1 MARWT
6 RPTSPVNAS
15 ADALEWALKHV
26 ESFGDTVFLPRAF
39 EYQAIRHN
47 WTEIRDWLLAQD
59 LRDWSSRP
67 QRRFLASKSRYSF
80 RYVTQLDPLE
90 YLLFTALIY
99 DIGPEVERIRVP
111 KTANTVFSW
120 RFDLQPN
127 GQMYDPDFRWHDF
140 NQRCLELADRPGC
153 KWVVVA
159 DIADFFPHIYVHPLE
174 QVLDRATGQSPKA
187 YCVLRML
194 SNWNAFV
201 SYGLPVGL
209 AGSRILAEGA
219 ISDLDSALAGEHRQ
233 YCRYS
238 DDIRIFCRS
247 ERDAREALEHLAMHL
262 FETHGLTLQPMKT
275 LLVPKSEYV
284 GRFAVSGER
293 TEMESLTSRL
303 QDLLEAAGWEDE
315 YEEEIEYD
323 DLPDD
328 IREEV
333 DRLNLVHVLEEQ
345 VALERSDPVILGFV
359 LHRLR
364 QLGIE
369 EASKIVLTNLHKL
382 YHVIDSVVRY
392 LESLRRL
399 SQTTRTRIGAKVIAA
414 ARKPTT
420 SIYVRMC
427 LLSLFTHSEEFDNQN
442 RFEKLFA
449 EFQDSPTRRELML
462 ALARAHKSHWFH
474 ARKRN
479 LGELE
484 PWSRRAFIAGA
495 SCLAGDARG
504 PFYRSLREGADVLER
519 AVIKWASDNP
529 F

>member
-1 MARWT
+1 MAKWP

-15 ADALEWALKHV
+15 VDALEWALKHV

-39 EYQAIRHN
+39 EYHAIRHN
-47 WTEIRDWLLAQD
+47 WSEVKDWLLAQD
-59 LRDWSSRP
+59 LRDWASRP
-67 QRRFLASKSRYSF
+67 QRRFLARKSPYSF

-90 YLLFTALIY
+90 YLLFTSLIY
-99 DIGPEVERIRVP
+99 DVGPELERIRTP
-111 KTANTVFSW
+111 KGTDTVFSW
-120 RFDLQPN
+120 RFDLKPD

-140 NQRCLELADRPGC
+140 NQRCLELAERPSC
-153 KWVVVA
+153 RWVVVA

-174 QVLDRATGQSPKA
+174 QVLDRATGRSPRA
-187 YCVLRML
+187 YCILRML

-209 AGSRILAEGA
+209 AGSRILAEA
-219 ISDLDSALAGEHRQ
+219 VISDLDNALAGERRQ

-238 DDIRIFCRS
+238 DDIRIFCSS
-247 ERDAREALEHLAMHL
+247 ERSAREALEQLAMHL

-275 LLVPKSEYV
+275 LLVSKNEYV
-284 GRFAVSGER
+284 DRFALSGER
-293 TEMESLTSRL
+293 TEVESLTSRL
-303 QDLLEAAGWEDE
+303 QDLLDAAGWEDE
-315 YEEEIEYD
+315 YEEEIEYE
-323 DLPDD
+323 DLPDE
-328 IREEV
+328 IREEI

-345 VALERSDPVILGFV
+345 VTLERSDPVILSFI

-369 EASKIVLTNLHKL
+369 EAGKIVLVNLQKL

-392 LESLRRL
+392 LESLRTL
-399 SQTTRTRIGAKVIAA
+399 SQATRNRIGAKVIAA

-420 SIYVRMC
+420 GSYERMC
-427 LLSLFTHSEEFDNQN
+427 LLSLFTHGEEFDNQN
-442 RFEKLFA
+442 RFEKLFS
-449 EFQDSPTRRELML
+449 EFSDAPTRRELML
-462 ALARAHKSHWFH
+462 ALARARKTHWFH

-479 LGELE
+479 VGELD

-495 SCLAGDARG
+495 SCLPEDARG
-504 PFYRSLREGADVLER
+504 PFYRSLRQGADVLER
-519 AVIKWASDNP
+519 AIIKWALDNP

>member
-1 MARWT
+1 MARWPN
-6 RPTSPVNAS
+6 PTSPMNVS

-39 EYQAIRHN
+39 EYQAIRHDWAN
-47 WTEIRDWLLAQD
+47 IRQWLLAQD
-59 LRDWSSRP
+59 LRNWSSRP
-67 QRRFLASKSRYSF
+67 KRRFLTSKGRYSF

-90 YLLFTALIY
+90 YLLFTALIH
-99 DIGPEVERIRVP
+99 DVGPGLERIRVP

-120 RFDLQPN
+120 RFDLQPD

-140 NQRCLELADRPGC
+140 NQRCLELADRASC
-153 KWVVVA
+153 RWVVVA
-159 DIADFFPHIYVHPLE
+159 DIADFFAHIYVHPLE
-174 QVLDRATGQSPKA
+174 QALERATGRSPQA
-187 YCVLRML
+187 YCILRML

-209 AGSRILAEGA
+209 AGSRILAEGT
-219 ISDLDSALAGEHRQ
+219 ISDLDSALAGEGRP

-238 DDIRIFCRS
+238 DDIRIFCSS
-247 ERDAREALEHLAMHL
+247 ERDAREALEHLAIHL

-284 GRFAVSGER
+284 NRFAMSGER
-293 TEMESLTSRL
+293 TEVESLTSRL
-303 QDLLEAAGWEDE
+303 QDLLDAAGWEDE

-369 EASKIVLTNLHKL
+369 EAGKIVLANLHKL

-392 LESLRRL
+392 LESLRSL
-399 SQTTRTRIGAKVIAA
+399 SQTVRNRIGAKVIAA
-414 ARKPTT
+414 ARKPSTG
-420 SIYVRMC
+420 IYERMC
-427 LLSLFTHSEEFDNQN
+427 LLSLFTRGEEFDNQD
-442 RFEKLFA
+442 RFEKLYV
-449 EFQDSPTRRELML
+449 EFEDTPSRRELML
-462 ALARAHKSHWFH
+462 TLGRAHKTHWFH

-495 SCLAGDARG
+495 SCLPEDARR
-504 PFYRSLREGADVLER
+504 PFYRSLREGTDVLER
-519 AVIKWASDNP
+519 AVIKWASDRP